1 MAIILS
7 LEHKRRTTQELI
19 DLLEQKS
26 DCQCVTEYGHNSLCP
41 YAQMIARLTHRQT
54 RAGMPTLRIT
64 GEPRG

>member
-1 MAIILS
+1 LAI
-7 LEHKRRTTQELI
+7 KRRTTQELI

-41 YAQMIARLTHRQT
+41 YAQT